1 MKATLHECDNLL
13 YFETCITA
21 NAPCYTRSNETITL
35 FANSAPNYGSKTK
48 LLLITTHQE

>member
-1 MKATLHECDNLL
+1 MLLVIHVPMKLLL
-13 YFETCITA
+13 Y
-21 NAPCYTRSNETITL
+21 